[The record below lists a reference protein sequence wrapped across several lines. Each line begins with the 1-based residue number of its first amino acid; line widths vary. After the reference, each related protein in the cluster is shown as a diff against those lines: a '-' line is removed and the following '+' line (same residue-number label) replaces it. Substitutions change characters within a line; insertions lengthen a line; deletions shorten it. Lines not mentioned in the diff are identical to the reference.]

1 MNKDQYQKKLA
12 TYLLLASSAGF
23 LANNSFAKTE
33 PPKIHTASIIDRVAV
48 ATKHKALSEKAQAIE
63 DEAAQI
69 ETETRKAIVA
79 LGNKDTKGATTI
91 LQAVS
96 TKLDNLIAK
105 NPGLELVPT
114 SVDVDVSD
122 YEGTNKEVASAIDE
136 TEDLLKHGK
145 LQTAR
150 RLVSALASEIRVT
163 TTSIPLGTYPAAIK
177 QIIPLIDS
185 GKLDQ
190 AAVDLN
196 SVLDT
201 LVVSTD
207 VMPLPVFRAEEL
219 LTVAADME
227 HRDDLTQDKSKEE
240 IRKFTDAAKAQLERA
255 QLLGYGNKDD
265 YKILYLE
272 IDAVH
277 KALFTEKSVSTWQKV
292 KDELGQFKDRL
303 KALEEAAEWVGHP
316 AK

>member
-114 SVDVDVSD
+114 SVDIDVSD

-227 HRDDLTQDKSKEE
+227 HRDDLTQDKSREE

>member
-227 HRDDLTQDKSKEE
+227 HRDDLTQDKSREE

-265 YKILYLE
+265 YKILYRE

-303 KALEEAAEWVGHP
+303 KALEEAAERVGHP
-316 AK
+316 AN